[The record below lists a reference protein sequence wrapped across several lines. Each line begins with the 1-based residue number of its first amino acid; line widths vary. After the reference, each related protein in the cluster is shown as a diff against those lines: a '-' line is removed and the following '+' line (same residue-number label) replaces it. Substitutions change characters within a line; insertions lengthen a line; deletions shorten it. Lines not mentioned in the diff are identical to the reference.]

1 MIVVICILSLII
13 AIVTYGIV
21 NLLKQLEQLED
32 QVSFYIDVV
41 DTVREKI
48 LDVQVQL
55 KEIDIKGS
63 FEADDEVGFVFKEI
77 KDLADDLTNTIN
89 EVYER

>member
-1 MIVVICILSLII
+1 MISIICILSLII
-13 AIVTYGIV
+13 AIGTYGII

>member
-1 MIVVICILSLII
+1 MISIICILSLII
-13 AIVTYGIV
+13 AIGTYGIV
-21 NLLKQLEQLED
+21 NLLKQLEQLEE

-41 DTVREKI
+41 DTVREKV

>member
-1 MIVVICILSLII
+1 MIAVICILILII
-13 AIVTYGIV
+13 AIGTYGII

-41 DTVREKI
+41 DTVREKV

-77 KDLADDLTNTIN
+77 KELADDLTNTIN
-89 EVYER
+89 EAYER

>member
-1 MIVVICILSLII
+1 MITLII
-13 AIVTYGIV
+13 IFSIITVILIYAII
-21 NLLKQLEQLED
+21 NLIKQTEQLED
-32 QVSFYIDVV
+32 QVSYYIDIV
-41 DTVREKI
+41 DSVREKV

-77 KDLADDLTNTIN
+77 QLIADDLTNTIN
-89 EVYER
+89 EAYEQ

>member
-1 MIVVICILSLII
+1 MSLII
-13 AIVTYGIV
+13 AIGTYGII

-41 DTVREKI
+41 DTVREKV

>member
-1 MIVVICILSLII
+1 MILLTCILVLII
-13 AIVTYGIV
+13 ALSAYGII
-21 NLLKQLEQLED
+21 NLLSQLEQLEE

-41 DTVREKI
+41 DVVREKV

-77 KDLADDLTNTIN
+77 KELADDLTNTIN
-89 EVYER
+89 EAYER

>member
-1 MIVVICILSLII
+1 MILLICILVLII
-13 AIVTYGIV
+13 TLSAYGII
-21 NLLKQLEQLED
+21 NLLSQLEQLEE
-32 QVSFYIDVV
+32 QVSFYIDIV
-41 DTVREKI
+41 DTVREKV

-77 KDLADDLTNTIN
+77 KELADDLTNTIN
-89 EVYER
+89 EAYER

>member
-1 MIVVICILSLII
+1 MIVVICILSLVI
-13 AIVTYGIV
+13 AIGIYGII
-21 NLLKQLEQLED
+21 NLLKQLEQLEE

-41 DTVREKI
+41 DAVREKV

-89 EVYER
+89 EAYER

>member
-1 MIVVICILSLII
+1 MITVICVMSLII
-13 AIVTYGIV
+13 AIGTYGII

-41 DTVREKI
+41 DTVREKV

>member
-1 MIVVICILSLII
+1 MSLII
-13 AIVTYGIV
+13 AIGAYGII

-41 DTVREKI
+41 DTVREKV

-77 KDLADDLTNTIN
+77 KELADDLTNTIN
-89 EVYER
+89 EAYDR

>member
-1 MIVVICILSLII
+1 MIVVICILSLVI
-13 AIVTYGIV
+13 AIGTYGII
-21 NLLKQLEQLED
+21 NLLKQLEQLEE

-41 DTVREKI
+41 DAVREKV

-89 EVYER
+89 EAYER

>member
-1 MIVVICILSLII
+1 MIVVICILSLVI
-13 AIVTYGIV
+13 AIGTYGII
-21 NLLKQLEQLED
+21 NLLKQLEQLEE

-41 DTVREKI
+41 DTVRENV
-48 LDVQVQL
+48 LNVQVQL

-77 KDLADDLTNTIN
+77 KELADDLTNTIN
-89 EVYER
+89 EAYER